1 MAASPRGVS
10 LSPTDAT
17 FIGMPSGMPYD
28 TEIPVRRGTFGRMRK
43 TIYDTF
49 DDPSS
54 SVFAQALAMFILL
67 SICVSIA
74 ALIVESEAHIA
85 REYGDVF
92 FGIEVTTTV
101 IFTTEYV
108 IRLMVCQEGG
118 KTPWRFLT
126 SGGNVVDFLA
136 IAPFYVE
143 IVLSQ
148 MPGGNVDVRFLKVLR
163 AIRLVRLFR
172 IFKVSSFA
180 TGFNVIKDAM
190 VKSRHA
196 LYTLNFFVAVAMV
209 IFSSVQYHAEKL
221 LCPEFP
227 PTPEGK
233 LEFATYEQACRLE
246 IENHLRAPCCEYAC
260 NPTNPGI
267 MIPPATLPELETFA
281 EERNATE
288 WIGNGFPNSLCK
300 YEILEHELKELF
312 GGQDAPYS
320 DAGLIE
326 EFAVI
331 SVASSSFRSIP
342 LSFWWA
348 IVSMT
353 TTGYGDEVPST
364 ILGMCFAIMAMCFG
378 ILLIAL
384 PVAIV
389 GSKFQ
394 EAFADMEAEQGRKR
408 AQSLAIQRLNSER
421 SGTAGGSRTGEAR
434 ESSEETS
441 TPPSPTS
448 AAPLVTAAKE
458 AAVEEVDTLAS
469 FFPALAHLVRE
480 VPEGHPAREN
490 VQRVVANYAELT
502 AVQREMAAAQR
513 GYVQAQ
519 QDVGKTMG
527 DVFSTLAPAAARS
540 SRPQLK
546 TVRPP

>member
-1 MAASPRGVS
+1 ME
-10 LSPTDAT
+10 
-17 FIGMPSGMPYD
+17 YD
-28 TEIPVRRGTFGRMRK
+28 SEIPVRRGTFGRMRR
-43 TIYDTF
+43 TIYITF
-49 DDPSS
+49 EDPSS
-54 SVFAQALAMFILL
+54 SLFAQCLAMFILL

-85 REYGDVF
+85 RAHPEAF

-101 IFTTEYV
+101 IFTTEFV
-108 IRLMVCQEGG
+108 LRFLVCREGG

-126 SGGNVVDFLA
+126 SVGNVVDFLA

-143 IVLSQ
+143 LVLSRVID
-148 MPGGNVDVRFLKVLR
+148 GNVDVRFLKVLR

-172 IFKVSSFA
+172 VFKVSNFA
-180 TGFNVIKDAM
+180 IGFNVIKDAM

-221 LCPEFP
+221 LCPDFP

-260 NPTNPGI
+260 NPINPGI
-267 MIPPATLPELETFA
+267 LIPPTTIPELEIFS

-300 YEILEHELKELF
+300 YELLEHEYHDVF
-312 GGQDAPYS
+312 GQAPEYS
-320 DAGLIE
+320 EEGAILWPE
-326 EFAVI
+326 EFAVM

-353 TTGYGDEVPST
+353 TTGYGDEVPT
-364 ILGMCFAIMAMCFG
+364 TLLGMIFAIFAMCFG

-394 EAFADMEAEQGRKR
+394 EAFAEMEADQGRKR
-408 AQSLAIQRLNSER
+408 QAALAER
-421 SGTAGGSRTGEAR
+421 ISKEAR
-434 ESSEETS
+434 VEDRNSGDAS

-448 AAPLVTAAKE
+448 RESGPAAAAETA
-458 AAVEEVDTLAS
+458 EEVDALAS
-469 FFPALAHLVRE
+469 FFPVLSHLVGE
-480 VPEGHPAREN
+480 VPEGHPAREH
-490 VQRVVANYAELT
+490 VQRVVAGYAELT
-502 AVQREMAAAQR
+502 AVQREIATAQR
-513 GYVQAQ
+513 GYVQSQ

-527 DVFSTLAPAAARS
+527 DVFSTFAPTVARS

-546 TVRPP
+546 TVRPPP